1 MGQRFKCKNKTIKIL
16 EEIMKN
22 CVNNKIELRTNDKLL
37 KYFEPYKRQRVNM
50 LNLPRSPK
58 TDKKKMF
65 QEKNR

>member
-37 KYFEPYKRQRVNM
+37 KYFEPYKRQRVNT

-58 TDKKKMF
+58 TDKKTMF
-65 QEKNR
+65 QEKK

>member
-16 EEIMKN
+16 EEIMKTF
-22 CVNNKIELRTNDKLL
+22 VNNKIELRTNDKLL

-50 LNLPRSPK
+50 LNLPISPK
-58 TDKKKMF
+58 TDKKTMF